1 METTFIDMLNEMRQ
15 RVEACQDISELRKLQ
30 GDLYDVLIEIF
41 SFLVRTEDRTGKRR
55 KFKYGLQDTVTD
67 KIGV

>member
-1 METTFIDMLNEMRQ
+1 METTFIDMLNDMRQ
-15 RVEACQDISELRKLQ
+15 RVEACQDIDELRKLK

-41 SFLVRTEDRTGKRR
+41 SFLVRTEDRPGRR
-55 KFKYGLQDTVTD
+55 RRFKCGLQDTVTD

>member
-1 METTFIDMLNEMRQ
+1 MEATFVNILDEMRQ
-15 RVEACQDISELRKLQ
+15 RVEACQDIGELRKLQ

-41 SFLVRTEDRTGKRR
+41 SFLVRTEDRPGRR
-55 KFKYGLQDTVTD
+55 RRFKCGLQDTVTD